1 MFCVGLFSHDSM
13 LLPFMRVFAK
23 HFQYIWIL
31 KDFEAANTQL
41 SDFVVQHKSVC
52 MLELNTEKEGCI
64 SYAAPEDAQRAPED
78 AQRPR
83 AVYDI
88 HPDFI

>member
-13 LLPFMRVFAK
+13 LLPFMRFCEAFSI
-23 HFQYIWIL
+23 HM
-31 KDFEAANTQL
+31 DFEAANTQL
-41 SDFVVQHKSVC
+41 SDFVVQHKSAC
-52 MLELNTEKEGCI
+52 MLELNTEKEGCM
-64 SYAAPEDAQRAPED
+64 SYTAPED

>member
-1 MFCVGLFSHDSM
+1 M
-13 LLPFMRVFAK
+13 
-23 HFQYIWIL
+23 
-31 KDFEAANTQL
+31 DFEAANTQL

-64 SYAAPEDAQRAPED
+64 SYAAPEDAQR
-78 AQRPR
+78 PR